1 MEANMIYK
9 WIKKLDFT
17 NCITFKKFN
26 NKSKF
31 IKICDIV
38 LYNDLTKDNKKKR
51 NTLIKLSETN
61 INKDF
66 NIQEK
71 NEWCYIITIDN
82 FIVKIGGTRTGIK
95 NRFNSYLCGHHSI
108 ENNKSGKASVT
119 NKYIY
124 NTLYYYLKLNSK
136 IELYGYK
143 LPEHKILIEDKLEKI
158 QTYHI
163 YESKLLNNFKEKYNN
178 FPPLSFNKD
187 PTVKN
192 K

>member
-1 MEANMIYK
+1 MEAKMIYK

-17 NCITFKKFN
+17 NCITFEKFY

-38 LYNDLTKDNKKKR
+38 LDNDLTKDNKKKR

-71 NEWCYIITIDN
+71 KEWCYIITIDN

-108 ENNKSGKASVT
+108 ENNKSGKA
-119 NKYIY
+119 
-124 NTLYYYLKLNSK
+124 
-136 IELYGYK
+136 
-143 LPEHKILIEDKLEKI
+143 
-158 QTYHI
+158 
-163 YESKLLNNFKEKYNN
+163 
-178 FPPLSFNKD
+178 
-187 PTVKN
+187 
-192 K
+192 

>member
-1 MEANMIYK
+1 METNFIYK
-9 WIKKLDFT
+9 WIKILNFS
-17 NCITFKKFN
+17 NLIKFENYN

-38 LYNDLTKDNKKKR
+38 LDNDFKKDNTKTRK
-51 NTLIKLSETN
+51 TLIKLSETK
-61 INKDF
+61 IDF
-66 NIQEK
+66 KEIT
-71 NEWCYIITIDN
+71 EWCYIITIDDY
-82 FIVKIGGTRTGIK
+82 IVKIGGTRTGIQ

-124 NTLYYYLKLNSK
+124 NTLYYYLALDFKVK
-136 IELYGYK
+136 FYGYK
-143 LPEHKILIEDKLEKI
+143 LPQHKVLIDENLEKV

-163 YESKLLNNFKEKYNN
+163 YESKLLNNFNKTYNN
-178 FPPLSFNKD
+178 FPILSFNKD
-187 PTVKN
+187 PKY